1 MKESDKFIPSCEHH
15 ATEELS
21 PTKSEDSNLQN
32 TPEIPTSLPS
42 RIELVRPIYHQIS
55 DFCFDFDSEG
65 ILRHIQTGDTFCVK
79 VTSTGPSLK
88 RQEIIRAICT
98 RLIRQRLF
106 ALNMESS
113 QVPIPGHP
121 THCMRVLH
129 SKNFFTHKG
138 PIIILL
144 QGGGIAQA
152 GVWAPR
158 LLLHP
163 QHGLQ
168 SGSQISLVKK
178 AHEQG
183 YAIAIINAN
192 EHVPS
197 EAEMDAMEKFPNP
210 SCPLFNVTECVRID
224 HNLKSPVH
232 DNNHD
237 VPIYFTLPD
246 HSNKLI
252 LPALD
257 SKSHHPV
264 AFDSNL
270 ENPILFVPCKSS
282 TEQES
287 KQLFRSCLTRTPSSS
302 SALSCLLTGSNS
314 TSSSTMR
321 TNSNLQKTPVC
332 CVNSICSTNETCLTS
347 STTDLTLNTHVKSI
361 GSTVN
366 APSSSSMLNATHS
379 LNYES
384 QSQKHV
390 FLVPSNSIALK
401 NLIQVPQG
409 RNIVSDDM
417 NSLNSSNCQ
426 SFVEN
431 STCVI
436 NSGNNITAVKK
447 SSIICHF
454 PATSMPTASTTT
466 TLPTTS
472 DIPSYSI
479 EDKDRNFPKG
489 GSLNNDPIVSNIS
502 VEDRLYGIWRQLIPH
517 CASNHILVWAH
528 QQGANAFIHP
538 FKPMPDV
545 FPGFS
550 LPVPINSRKKLSST
564 PINTDIK
571 QMSEKPII
579 PPTIHNDSMLDKCP
593 ESLSNNHNNLDS
605 VVQHNS
611 KMRINKQLE
620 WSTGCLSKVLKS
632 PVVLSDTVSYNTSK
646 KPRLSNECDGNN
658 PSTQVAYNN
667 VPSDYQNN
675 GINNIDKA
683 KIRFTRRRHL
693 SSGPILMTHKNE
705 NSTRKS
711 AYILEPTNDNLPL
724 ITNDYEQSQQNKP
737 LVTIN
742 TIPDEI
748 REILPKVSTGR
759 LWFDRRIYGP
769 WRHHVTPEASRRAF
783 WLPDDNGLLAKN
795 ISKKNASNSITN
807 QTENKL
813 CVDNLPAVSG
823 SDLDAMRFAKHGGVI
838 PQSVG
843 IWSDII
849 SKDNNN
855 SDEFLQL
862 RLARAWQRKAERLW
876 RELTSRVKAVVFTD
890 SADVLDLCAAGVGW
904 GLNILN
910 EQNNNDSELPCIY
923 KPTIYQQNIPEKVLQ
938 FREWLSQNSVNY
950 VAANLKLGTRLN
962 PQVNTQRH
970 AIPTLSSSTTEHD
983 LIPSTVLH
991 HIFDFF
997 RSKLQPSFPKEDS
1010 EHTKSESPSTIVE
1023 NSTCSMLSSVNS

>member
-32 TPEIPTSLPS
+32 TTEIPTSLPS

-232 DNNHD
+232 GNNHD
-237 VPIYFTLPD
+237 VPIYLTLPD

-314 TSSSTMR
+314 TSSSTVR

-347 STTDLTLNTHVKSI
+347 STTDLTLNTHVKSV

-436 NSGNNITAVKK
+436 NSGNNITSVKK

-489 GSLNNDPIVSNIS
+489 RSLNNDPIVSNIS

-579 PPTIHNDSMLDKCP
+579 SPTIHNDSMLDKCP

-667 VPSDYQNN
+667 VPSDCHNN

-711 AYILEPTNDNLPL
+711 AYILEPTNGNLPL

-813 CVDNLPAVSG
+813 CVDNLPA
-823 SDLDAMRFAKHGGVI
+823 
-838 PQSVG
+838 
-843 IWSDII
+843 
-849 SKDNNN
+849 
-855 SDEFLQL
+855 
-862 RLARAWQRKAERLW
+862 
-876 RELTSRVKAVVFTD
+876 
-890 SADVLDLCAAGVGW
+890 
-904 GLNILN
+904 
-910 EQNNNDSELPCIY
+910 
-923 KPTIYQQNIPEKVLQ
+923 
-938 FREWLSQNSVNY
+938 NSVNY

-962 PQVNTQRH
+962 PQVNAQRH

-1023 NSTCSMLSSVNS
+1023 NSTCSMLSSVHS

>member
-197 EAEMDAMEKFPNP
+197 EAEMDAMERFPNP

-237 VPIYFTLPD
+237 VPIYLTLPD

-347 STTDLTLNTHVKSI
+347 STTDLTLNTHVKSV

-409 RNIVSDDM
+409 RNIVTDDM
-417 NSLNSSNCQ
+417 NSLNSSNCH

-431 STCVI
+431 SNCVI
-436 NSGNNITAVKK
+436 NSGNNITSVKK

-489 GSLNNDPIVSNIS
+489 RSLNNDPIVSNIS
-502 VEDRLYGIWRQLIPH
+502 VEDRLYGIWRQIIPH

-658 PSTQVAYNN
+658 PSTQVGYNN
-667 VPSDYQNN
+667 VPSDYHNN

-748 REILPKVSTGR
+748 REILPKVSTGH

-813 CVDNLPAVSG
+813 CVDNLPA
-823 SDLDAMRFAKHGGVI
+823 
-838 PQSVG
+838 
-843 IWSDII
+843 
-849 SKDNNN
+849 
-855 SDEFLQL
+855 
-862 RLARAWQRKAERLW
+862 
-876 RELTSRVKAVVFTD
+876 
-890 SADVLDLCAAGVGW
+890 
-904 GLNILN
+904 
-910 EQNNNDSELPCIY
+910 
-923 KPTIYQQNIPEKVLQ
+923 
-938 FREWLSQNSVNY
+938 NSVNY

-962 PQVNTQRH
+962 PQVNAQRH

-1010 EHTKSESPSTIVE
+1010 EHSKSESPSTIVE
-1023 NSTCSMLSSVNS
+1023 NSTCSMLSSVHS

>member
-21 PTKSEDSNLQN
+21 STKSEDSNLHN
-32 TPEIPTSLPS
+32 TSEIPTSLPS

-113 QVPIPGHP
+113 QIPIPGHP

-197 EAEMDAMEKFPNP
+197 EAEMDAMETFPNP
-210 SCPLFNVTECVRID
+210 SCPLFNVTECTRID
-224 HNLKSPVH
+224 PNLKSPDH

-237 VPIYFTLPD
+237 VPIYLTLPD
-246 HSNKLI
+246 HSNKLV
-252 LPALD
+252 LPVLD
-257 SKSHHPV
+257 NKSHHPV
-264 AFDSNL
+264 ALDSNL

-282 TEQES
+282 AEQKS
-287 KQLFRSCLTRTPSSS
+287 KQLFRSYLTRAPSSS
-302 SALSCLLTGSNS
+302 SALSWLLTGSNS

-321 TNSNLQKTPVC
+321 TNSDLQKTPVC
-332 CVNSICSTNETCLTS
+332 CVNSICSTNETRLTS
-347 STTDLTLNTHVKSI
+347 STTDLTLNTHVKSV
-361 GSTVN
+361 GSTVS
-366 APSSSSMLNATHS
+366 APSPSSSSMLNATHS

-384 QSQKHV
+384 QSQKPA

-401 NLIQVPQG
+401 NLTRVPQG
-409 RNIVSDDM
+409 RNIVSDNM

-426 SFVEN
+426 PFVEN

-436 NSGNNITAVKK
+436 NPGNNITAVKK
-447 SSIICHF
+447 SSIKCHF
-454 PATSMPTASTTT
+454 PSISVPTASTT
-466 TLPTTS
+466 LPTTP

-479 EDKDRNFPKG
+479 ENRDRNFPKG
-489 GSLNNDPIVSNIS
+489 RSLNNDPIVFICHFKSEILS
-502 VEDRLYGIWRQLIPH
+502 
-517 CASNHILVWAH
+517 HI
-528 QQGANAFIHP
+528 
-538 FKPMPDV
+538 
-545 FPGFS
+545 
-550 LPVPINSRKKLSST
+550 
-564 PINTDIK
+564 
-571 QMSEKPII
+571 
-579 PPTIHNDSMLDKCP
+579 
-593 ESLSNNHNNLDS
+593 
-605 VVQHNS
+605 
-611 KMRINKQLE
+611 
-620 WSTGCLSKVLKS
+620 
-632 PVVLSDTVSYNTSK
+632 TSK
-646 KPRLSNECDGNN
+646 KSRLSNECDGND
-658 PSTQVAYNN
+658 PSTQVAYIN
-667 VPSDYQNN
+667 VPSDYHNN
-675 GINNIDKA
+675 DINNTDKS

-705 NSTRKS
+705 NGTRKS
-711 AYILEPTNDNLPL
+711 AHILEPTNDNLPL
-724 ITNDYEQSQQNKP
+724 ITNDYEQSQQNNKP
-737 LVTIN
+737 LVTVN

-748 REILPKVSTGR
+748 GEMLPKVSTGR

-783 WLPDDNGLLAKN
+783 WLPDDNDLLAKRS
-795 ISKKNASNSITN
+795 SKKNASNYITN
-807 QTENKL
+807 PAENRL
-813 CVDNLPAVSG
+813 CVNNLPALSG
-823 SDLDAMRFAKHGGVI
+823 SDLDAMLFAKHGGVI
-838 PQSVG
+838 PKSVG
-843 IWSDII
+843 IWSDIN
-849 SKDNNN
+849 SNDNNN

-910 EQNNNDSELPCIY
+910 EQSDNDSELPSIY

-962 PQVNTQRH
+962 PQVNAQRH

-997 RSKLQPSFPKEDS
+997 RSKLQPSYPKEDS
-1010 EHTKSESPSTIVE
+1010 EHTTNSESPSTVME
-1023 NSTCSMLSSVNS
+1023 NSTCSILPSVHP

>member
-21 PTKSEDSNLQN
+21 STKSEDSNLHN
-32 TPEIPTSLPS
+32 TSEIPTSLPN

-113 QVPIPGHP
+113 QIPIPGHP

-197 EAEMDAMEKFPNP
+197 EAEMDAMETFPNP
-210 SCPLFNVTECVRID
+210 SCPLFNVTECTRID
-224 HNLKSPVH
+224 LNLKSPDH

-237 VPIYFTLPD
+237 VPIYLTLPD
-246 HSNKLI
+246 HSNKLV
-252 LPALD
+252 LPVLD
-257 SKSHHPV
+257 NKSHHSV
-264 AFDSNL
+264 ALDSNL

-282 TEQES
+282 AEQES
-287 KQLFRSCLTRTPSSS
+287 KQLFRSYLTRAPSSS
-302 SALSCLLTGSNS
+302 SALSWLLTGSNS

-321 TNSNLQKTPVC
+321 TNSDLQKTPVC
-332 CVNSICSTNETCLTS
+332 CVNSICSTNETRLTS
-347 STTDLTLNTHVKSI
+347 STTDLTLNTHVKSV
-361 GSTVN
+361 GSTVS
-366 APSSSSMLNATHS
+366 APSPSSSSMLNATHS

-384 QSQKHV
+384 QSQKPA

-401 NLIQVPQG
+401 NLTRVPQG
-409 RNIVSDDM
+409 RNIVSDNM

-426 SFVEN
+426 PFVEN

-436 NSGNNITAVKK
+436 NPGNNITAVKK
-447 SSIICHF
+447 SSIKCHF
-454 PATSMPTASTTT
+454 PSISVPTASTT
-466 TLPTTS
+466 LPTTP

-479 EDKDRNFPKG
+479 EDRDRNFPKDR
-489 GSLNNDPIVSNIS
+489 SLNNDPIVSNIS

-545 FPGFS
+545 FPGFLS
-550 LPVPINSRKKLSST
+550 PVSINSHKKMSST
-564 PINTDIK
+564 PINTDK
-571 QMSEKPII
+571 RQEMSEEPIV
-579 PPTIHNDSMLDKCP
+579 PPAIHNDSMFDKGP
-593 ESLSNNHNNLDS
+593 ESLSSNHDNLNS

-620 WSTGCLSKVLKS
+620 WSTDCLSRVLKS
-632 PVVLSDTVSYNTSK
+632 PVVLTDSVSHITSK
-646 KPRLSNECDGNN
+646 KSRLSNECDGNY
-658 PSTQVAYNN
+658 PSTQVAYIN
-667 VPSDYQNN
+667 VPSDYHNN
-675 GINNIDKA
+675 DINNIDKS

-705 NSTRKS
+705 NGTRKS
-711 AYILEPTNDNLPL
+711 THILEPTNDNLPL
-724 ITNDYEQSQQNKP
+724 ITNDYEQSQQNNKP
-737 LVTIN
+737 LVTVN

-748 REILPKVSTGR
+748 GEMLPKVSTGR

-783 WLPDDNGLLAKN
+783 WLPDDNDLLAKRS
-795 ISKKNASNSITN
+795 SKKNASNYITN
-807 QTENKL
+807 PAENRL
-813 CVDNLPAVSG
+813 CVNNLPALSG
-823 SDLDAMRFAKHGGVI
+823 SDLDAMLFAKHGGVI
-838 PQSVG
+838 PKSVG
-843 IWSDII
+843 IWSDIN
-849 SKDNNN
+849 SNDNNN

-910 EQNNNDSELPCIY
+910 EQSDNDSELPSIY

-962 PQVNTQRH
+962 PQVNAQRH
-970 AIPTLSSSTTEHD
+970 AIPTLSSSRFF
-983 LIPSTVLH
+983 LKINY
-991 HIFDFF
+991 HIY
-997 RSKLQPSFPKEDS
+997 L
-1010 EHTKSESPSTIVE
+1010 
-1023 NSTCSMLSSVNS
+1023 

>member
-197 EAEMDAMEKFPNP
+197 EAEMDAMERFPNP

-237 VPIYFTLPD
+237 VPIYLTLPD

-347 STTDLTLNTHVKSI
+347 STTDLTLNTHVKSV

-401 NLIQVPQG
+401 NLIQ
-409 RNIVSDDM
+409 
-417 NSLNSSNCQ
+417 
-426 SFVEN
+426 
-431 STCVI
+431 
-436 NSGNNITAVKK
+436 
-447 SSIICHF
+447 
-454 PATSMPTASTTT
+454 
-466 TLPTTS
+466 
-472 DIPSYSI
+472 
-479 EDKDRNFPKG
+479 
-489 GSLNNDPIVSNIS
+489 SNIS
-502 VEDRLYGIWRQLIPH
+502 VEDRLYGIWRQIIPH

-658 PSTQVAYNN
+658 PSTQVGYNN
-667 VPSDYQNN
+667 VPSDYHNN

-748 REILPKVSTGR
+748 REILPKVSTGH

-838 PQSVG
+838 PQSVD

-849 SKDNNN
+849 SKDNNK

-923 KPTIYQQNIPEKVLQ
+923 KPTVYQQNIPEKVLQ

-962 PQVNTQRH
+962 PQVNAQRH

-1010 EHTKSESPSTIVE
+1010 EHSKSESPSTIVE
-1023 NSTCSMLSSVNS
+1023 NSTCSMLSSVHS